1 MSIVQKF
8 FKSIILSSLVFS
20 LTGCIYLMVGTVGVV
35 GGYVVSPDT
44 VEGMTEHAEQDVW
57 DAAYE
62 VVSVMGTITE
72 EHQDGGMMIARINAA
87 KVIISMVLVNQG
99 TTKISVKA
107 RKTFFP
113 KISVAQE
120 VFVKIMSRLNE

>member
-8 FKSIILSSLVFS
+8 FKSIILFSLVFS